1 MAMETDL
8 TALHEG
14 MTKIGRV
21 AELTAWARPK
31 PPLSCMLAGPHRVR
45 TSDYDLL
52 LGYVQT
58 ATSGREM
65 NCRIY
70 GLKED

>member
-21 AELTAWARPK
+21 AELTAWAHPK

-52 LGYVQT
+52 LGYV
-58 ATSGREM
+58 
-65 NCRIY
+65 
-70 GLKED
+70 